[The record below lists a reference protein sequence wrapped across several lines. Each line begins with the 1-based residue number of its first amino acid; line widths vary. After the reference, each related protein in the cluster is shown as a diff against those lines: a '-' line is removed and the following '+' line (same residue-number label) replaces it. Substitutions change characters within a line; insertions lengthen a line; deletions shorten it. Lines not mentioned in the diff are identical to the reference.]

1 MTYRR
6 KAFLMHDVD
15 GLLGVL
21 DAAVAQA
28 QEAAPPGRKIS
39 RQGLARELIL
49 GALAAQAKRRRPRP

>member
-1 MTYRR
+1 
-6 KAFLMHDVD
+6 MHDVD